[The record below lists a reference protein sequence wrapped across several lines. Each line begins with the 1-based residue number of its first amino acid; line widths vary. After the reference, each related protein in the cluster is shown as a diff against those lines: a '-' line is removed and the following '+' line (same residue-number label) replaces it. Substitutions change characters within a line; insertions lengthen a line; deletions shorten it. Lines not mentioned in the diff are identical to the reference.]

1 MVASGLSSHNGVGGE
16 WKLWYHFSR
25 NKNHFRI
32 LMCHLDSTQKKVGFL
47 LLQLGF
53 LSCEIIRV
61 TTCVGAEF
69 NAMGGSILNQLE
81 GVGETECLPGK
92 GIVFY

>member
-1 MVASGLSSHNGVGGE
+1 
-16 WKLWYHFSR
+16 
-25 NKNHFRI
+25 
-32 LMCHLDSTQKKVGFL
+32 MCHLDSPQKKVGFFL
-47 LLQLGF
+47 RLQFGF

-69 NAMGGSILNQLE
+69 NAMGELILKQLE
-81 GVGETECLPGK
+81 GVGEAECLLPGK